1 MMGIAA
7 EGSERGIHLFRC
19 KAPKHTIVRTM
30 RMPAL
35 GRARL
40 RLPNRV
46 NVEVRYSFGIDFE
59 CPATVTHDHPP
70 LEDKKRAG
78 TTRFTRLISA
88 LSLY

>member
-7 EGSERGIHLFRC
+7 TGSERAQALFRC
-19 KAPKHTIVRTM
+19 KAPQHTIVRTM
-30 RMPAL
+30 RMLAL

-40 RLPNRV
+40 RSPNRV

-59 CPATVTHDHPP
+59 CPATITHDHSPH
-70 LEDKKRAG
+70 EDKKRAG